1 MESSG
6 GDKQNE
12 SDECDVNS
20 DNRKREDDTTGQ
32 KNVERKMKA
41 EDERETPR
49 RKKTA
54 EKLEISA
61 EGEMKG
67 QMKTLSADDEEVDEE
82 DEKSKASLVDEEE
95 PKEETRSAGKKE
107 EESSSDTTSTST
119 SDDESET
126 SSEDKTE
133 PSKPTENTTT
143 TTTTTTATA
152 QAETKEEGGRQES
165 KDNKNE
171 DTTDDSDIEDDL
183 VSAINYNTITSLAA
197 LKDMLQSSG
206 EDSDGV
212 DSFFQHYFLSHVNR
226 LPSRNQTHSPYPWG
240 RRLSECRE
248 EDEYETEEGKNTDSP
263 SADNKKDVAKM
274 SQGEKADSVS
284 SKTSKASSPSSS
296 ENSSSERIDE
306 KSMPTS
312 SVSEAKP
319 PSPSSSSTVAVAA
332 TTAPVAATPSS
343 SVTSTTTTA
352 TTTAATST
360 STATSSG
367 RFTTSTVVTSP
378 TSTTKPPLRRRH
390 TTGPGMTFPATDPPT
405 YSTSMTFSRTS
416 PLPSPHLDKRFFD
429 SSLIEMKSQASS
441 SSTLDY
447 DSTEEVWVRRIDFV
461 QERKRRELGS
471 QPLPTIVTEDADNSN
486 HGSQGHRP
494 RADTWGSH
502 SKSIKKSSYGSAPSS
517 GKSTPLPQPAE
528 PSSSSSSGKDS
539 KGGRKAS
546 GTRSGSTSRSNSRSN
561 SAERRRSGGAAD
573 DTASPT
579 RKPALFDAFRPRS
592 KSDASKRK
600 PSIIANM
607 KSAVQHSLHRGS
619 HGSSSVDVRIEKEHH
634 KESQK
639 EQRDSKDYQG
649 GRPRAGSESS
659 RNPVSKVMDLIRHR
673 SHSALSAEDKRKARA
688 AVQHQAQTAP
698 QSAIRRS
705 SLDPT
710 ARRLSLGAPA
720 IPHRASDACLD
731 PVHAAILFRDAR
743 GLPVV
748 DPFLEKVSLSDLEE
762 DESQIFVKFFKFHKC
777 YDLIPTSAKLVV
789 FDTHLLVKKAFF
801 ALVYN
806 GVRAAPLWDSS
817 RQQFVGMLTITDF
830 IKILQM
836 YYTSPSVTMD
846 ELEEHELD
854 TWRKVLKD
862 QVRPLVSIGPDASLY
877 EAIRTLIQ
885 NRIHR
890 LPVIDPDTGNVLY
903 ILTHKRILRFLFL
916 YIHELPK
923 PSFTNKTLREL
934 RIGTFENIETATEE
948 TSIILAL
955 KKFVERRVSALPIV
969 DTDGKLVNIYSK
981 FDVINLAAEKTYNN
995 LDVSLREANEHRNE
1009 WFEGVQ
1015 SCKLDE
1021 TLFTIMERIVRA
1033 EVHRLVVIDD
1043 DDKVI
1048 GIISLSDLLFY
1059 LVLRPCGEDGSSNKG
1074 SSISLRA
1081 QDTALSKA
1089 PSSAQSE
1096 ASLTG
1101 DGETEQDAAEGNR
1114 SEEAPTTPSP
1124 PLSPAASDIS
1134 EPQST
1139 LVSQT
1144 TQEAAWREVTVSGGE

>member
-1 MESSG
+1 MRRNRKEVQPDTSMDSAG

-12 SDECDVNS
+12 SDECDVIS
-20 DNRKREDDTTGQ
+20 DNRCGAKMTGQ
-32 KNVERKMKA
+32 GDGDAKIGKGSLGKEESLKNLKNLGKMARNDENRDGTDKLSKA
-41 EDERETPR
+41 V
-49 RKKTA
+49 
-54 EKLEISA
+54 S
-61 EGEMKG
+61 
-67 QMKTLSADDEEVDEE
+67 QDEE
-82 DEKSKASLVDEEE
+82 DEEERDEDEGKGSDE
-95 PKEETRSAGKKE
+95 DAKEEKTDGKKE
-107 EESSSDTTSTST
+107 VEESSSSTTSTST

-126 SSEDKTE
+126 SSDDKTE
-133 PSKPTENTTT
+133 ASKTEL
-143 TTTTTTATA
+143 AKPA
-152 QAETKEEGGRQES
+152 LPETKKEDQNNN
-165 KDNKNE
+165 D

-183 VSAINYNTITSLAA
+183 ISAINYNTITSLAA
-197 LKDMLQSSG
+197 LKDMLQCTG
-206 EDSDGV
+206 ENSDGV
-212 DSFFQHYFLSHVNR
+212 DSFFHHYFLSHVNR

-248 EDEYETEEGKNTDSP
+248 EDEYETEEGKNVDTTNAGTAGSK
-263 SADNKKDVAKM
+263 NDV
-274 SQGEKADSVS
+274 
-284 SKTSKASSPSSS
+284 SKTEEIEEKLENASSKASSPSAS
-296 ENSSSERIDE
+296 EKSSSERIDQ
-306 KSMPTS
+306 KSIGGSSLSESKTPTS
-312 SVSEAKP
+312 I
-319 PSPSSSSTVAVAA
+319 AV
-332 TTAPVAATPSS
+332 TTAAAS
-343 SVTSTTTTA
+343 TTTA
-352 TTTAATST
+352 TTTTPATTST
-360 STATSSG
+360 STATTAPPSTTVTVTTTASS
-367 RFTTSTVVTSP
+367 RFTTCTVTSP

-416 PLPSPHLDKRFFD
+416 PLPSPHLDKRYFD

-447 DSTEEVWVRRIDFV
+447 DSTEEVWVRRVDFV
-461 QERKRRELGS
+461 QERKRKELGS
-471 QPLPTIVTEDADNSN
+471 QPLPTIVTEDADNSS
-486 HGSQGHRP
+486 HASQDQGHRP
-494 RADTWGSH
+494 RAGTWGSH
-502 SKSIKKSSYGSAPSS
+502 SRTIRKPTSGSAPGS

-528 PSSSSSSGKDS
+528 PSSSSSSS

-546 GTRSGSTSRSNSRSN
+546 GTRSGSTSRSNSRS
-561 SAERRRSGGAAD
+561 SSVERRRSGGTVD

-579 RKPALFDAFRPRS
+579 RKPALLDAFRPRS

-619 HGSSSVDVRIEKEHH
+619 HGSSSIDVRTDKDHH
-634 KESQK
+634 K
-639 EQRDSKDYQG
+639 DSKDHKEG
-649 GRPRAGSESS
+649 KEIMGRPRAGSESS

-673 SHSALSAEDKRKARA
+673 SHSALTGEDKRKARTA
-688 AVQHQAQTAP
+688 AQHQAQIAA
-698 QSAIRRS
+698 QGAIRRS
-705 SLDPT
+705 SLDPG
-710 ARRLSLGAPA
+710 ARRFSLGTPA

-748 DPFLEKVSLSDLEE
+748 DPFLEKVSLSDLKE

-806 GVRAAPLWDSS
+806 GVRAAPLWDSA
-817 RQQFVGMLTITDF
+817 RQEFVGMLTITDF

-854 TWRKVLKD
+854 TWRILKD
-862 QVRPLVSIGPDASLY
+862 QVHPLVSISPDASLY
-877 EAIRTLIQ
+877 EAIKTLVQ

-934 RIGTFENIETATEE
+934 RIGTFDNIETATEE

-955 KKFVERRVSALPIV
+955 KKFVERRVSALPII
-969 DTDGKLVNIYSK
+969 DAEGKLVNIYSK

-1033 EVHRLVVIDD
+1033 EVHRLVVVDD

-1059 LVLRPCGEDGSSNKG
+1059 LVLRPCGEDGSSNKN

-1081 QDTALSKA
+1081 QDSLSKA
-1089 PSSAQSE
+1089 PSSVQLE
-1096 ASLTG
+1096 ASLP
-1101 DGETEQDAAEGNR
+1101 DGEQEAEPDAADVNQ
-1114 SEEAPTTPSP
+1114 SEEAPATPSP

-1134 EPQST
+1134 EPQSN
-1139 LVSQT
+1139 LVNQSQEPT
-1144 TQEAAWREVTVSGGE
+1144 WREVTVSGGE